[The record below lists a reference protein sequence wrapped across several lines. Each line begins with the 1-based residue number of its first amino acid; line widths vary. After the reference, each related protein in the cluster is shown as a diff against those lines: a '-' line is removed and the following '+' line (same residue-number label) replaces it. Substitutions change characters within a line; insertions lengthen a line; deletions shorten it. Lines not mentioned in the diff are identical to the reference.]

1 MIDDTFEVT
10 DLRQWAYCPRVV
22 YYQYCLPDIRP
33 MTKLMIAGMEDH
45 RAESGR
51 EERRSLRT
59 YGLKQGERFFDVPL
73 RSETLGLRGRVD
85 LVIAIPDRQHATEVV
100 VVEYKSTE
108 GKAAPHVKL
117 QLTAYALMLEEAWG
131 IPVKRG
137 FIYHMPERKAEPV
150 TISAA
155 LRERVRAA
163 VADIRET
170 VDRER
175 MPAPPASRRQCAVC
189 EFRRFCNDVV

>member
-1 MIDDTFEVT
+1 MNDNTFEVT

-33 MTKLMIAGMEDH
+33 MTKLMLAGMEEH
-45 RAESGR
+45 RSEVGR

-85 LVIAIPDRQHATEVV
+85 LVIAIPDRQRATEVI

-108 GKAAPHVKL
+108 GKAGPHVKL
-117 QLTAYALMLEEAWG
+117 QLCAYALMIEETWR

-137 FIYHMPERKAEPV
+137 FIYHMPERKAEAI
-150 TISAA
+150 TISAS
-155 LRERVRAA
+155 LRDRVRATIEA
-163 VADIRET
+163 MRVT
-170 VDRER
+170 VDCER
-175 MPAPPASRRQCAVC
+175 MPAPPASRAQCTVC

>member
-1 MIDDTFEVT
+1 MSDPTFEVT

-22 YYQYCLPDIRP
+22 YYQHCLPDIRP
-33 MTKLMIAGMEDH
+33 VTKLMEQGQEEH
-45 RAESGR
+45 RAEIGR

-59 YGLKQGERFFDVPL
+59 YGLKAGERFFDVHL

-85 LVIAIPDRQHATEVV
+85 LVIAIPDCRQATEVV

-108 GKAAPHVKL
+108 GKAGLHVRL
-117 QLTAYALMLEEAWG
+117 QLTAYALMIEEAWG

-137 FIYHMPERKAEPV
+137 FIYHMPERKAEAV

-155 LRERVRAA
+155 LRARVK
-163 VADIRET
+163 ET
-170 VDRER
+170 VAAIRATIDHER
-175 MPAPPASRRQCAVC
+175 MPTPSTSRGQCAVC

>member
-1 MIDDTFEVT
+1 MIDETFEVT

-22 YYQYCLPDIRP
+22 YYQYCMPDIRP
-33 MTKLMIAGMEDH
+33 MTNLMIAGMEEH

-51 EERRSLRT
+51 EERRSLRA
-59 YGLKQGERFFDVPL
+59 YGLKQGERFFDVLL

-117 QLTAYALMLEEAWG
+117 QLTAYALMIEEAWG

-137 FIYHMPERKAEPV
+137 FIYHMPERKAEAV
-150 TISAA
+150 AISAA
-155 LRERVRAA
+155 LRERVCAA
-163 VADIRET
+163 VAAIRAT
-170 VDRER
+170 VDHER

>member
-1 MIDDTFEVT
+1 MSDPTFEVT

-33 MTKLMIAGMEDH
+33 VTKLMEAGQEER

-59 YGLKQGERFFDVPL
+59 YGLKAGERFFDVPL

-85 LVIAIPDRQHATEVV
+85 LVIAIPDRRQATELV

-108 GKAAPHVKL
+108 GKAGPHVKL
-117 QLTAYALMLEEAWG
+117 QLTAYALMIEEAWG

-137 FIYHMPERKAEPV
+137 FIYHMPERKAEAV

-155 LRERVRAA
+155 LRARVK
-163 VADIRET
+163 ET
-170 VDRER
+170 VAAIRATVDHER
-175 MPAPPASRRQCAVC
+175 MPPPPASRRQCAVC